1 MLNIPKPCADE
12 VEHYL
17 NEWNTLKKYVLQE
30 DALNK
35 LFNELCPKNDSMADI
50 LIKVSTLND
59 FYSTNIKSTVTVAEH
74 ILRLNIDERLE
85 NCDEKLVNDIAG
97 VVYENGRTIRH
108 YSFASKYCS
117 HHKPSDYPI
126 YDSNVGS
133 VLKHFRDTDQF
144 SDFSDKKLKEY
155 TSFKKIIFKFKE
167 FYELKE
173 YTVKEIDRY
182 LWQVGRNNFSKYK

>member
-1 MLNIPKPCADE
+1 MLNIPKPCAGE

-17 NEWNTLKKYVLQE
+17 KEWTTLKKYVLQE
-30 DALNK
+30 NALTK
-35 LFNELCPKNDSMADI
+35 LFNNMCPKNDSMDDI

-59 FYSTNIKSTVTVAEH
+59 FYSTNIKSPVTVAEH
-74 ILRLNIDERLE
+74 IVGIDTDEKLD
-85 NCDEKLVNDIAG
+85 NCDEKLVDDIAE
-97 VVYENGRTIRH
+97 VVYENGRTIKH

-117 HHKPSDYPI
+117 HHKPDDYPI

-155 TSFKKIIFKFKE
+155 ASFKKIIFEFKE
-167 FYELKE
+167 FYRLEK
-173 YTVKEIDRY
+173 YSVKEIDRY
-182 LWQVGRNNFSKYK
+182 LWQLGRNNFSKYK